1 MQFFNPIV
9 YTILVPHVRIAAV
22 IPVFN
27 EEKKILEVLK
37 RIPRDIISSVIVVD
51 DCSTDLTPQVASKTG
66 AQVISHPSR
75 LGVGRALRTG
85 YKAAAIQGADWIL
98 TIAGNNKDFPEDVS
112 SFLPMLNSF
121 DFIQGS
127 RHAHQSQDFGPMP
140 KYRIFATKHIHP
152 KLAAFKMRQTIT
164 DSTNGFRL
172 VRVPVL
178 LDERLKFTN
187 PVFDKYS
194 YEVALLV
201 MSARL
206 NYRVTEVPVRKVYPE
221 KNLGQTKMKPLSD
234 WWSILWPLLL
244 PISILRKLA
253 RS

>member
-1 MQFFNPIV
+1 MSQLKIV
-9 YTILVPHVRIAAV
+9 AV

-37 RIPRDIISSVIVVD
+37 RIPGEIISCVIVVD
-51 DCSTDLTPQVASKTG
+51 DCSTDLTPQVAANAG
-66 AQVISHPSR
+66 ARVISHHSR

-85 YKAAAIQGADWIL
+85 YKAAANQGADWVL
-98 TIAGNNKDFPEDVS
+98 TIAGNNKDFPEDIS
-112 SFLPMLNSF
+112 SFLPMLSSY

-152 KLAAFKMRQTIT
+152 KLAGFKMRQSIT

-172 VRVPVL
+172 VRVRLL

-187 PVFDKYS
+187 PIFNKYS

-206 NYRVTEVPVRKVYPE
+206 NYRVTEIPVRKVYPE
-221 KNLGQTKMKPLSD
+221 KKLGQTKMKPLSD
-234 WWSILWPLLL
+234 WWSILWPLFL